1 MDEAALEM
9 SKQAQQG
16 GRVMGSAYMQWA
28 KTRSQ
33 ARYNLAS
40 SGLVNY
46 PLSALPLSVEDLE
59 LSGRSLY
66 GYEPLQKALAAKC
79 GVPPEC
85 VVAAT
90 GTSMANHL
98 AMASLLERGDEVL
111 IEHPTY
117 ELLLAVAHYLGADV
131 KRFTRSF
138 EHGFRIDPQEV
149 ARHVTARTRLI
160 VLTNLHN
167 PTGVLTDQA
176 TLEELREIARA
187 TGALILVDEVYLDAV
202 FERTPRS
209 AFHLGEEFITTC
221 SLTKVYGLSGLRCG
235 WILARPE
242 LAREM
247 WHLTDLFGVIP
258 AHAAERL
265 SCTAL
270 DNLPGIAAHARRL
283 LHANRELL
291 NSFFSSRS
299 ELDWMEHQFGT
310 VSFPRL
316 RRGDVDELCQLLRE
330 KYETSVVPGRFFE
343 MPQHFRIG
351 VGGETI
357 TLAAGLE
364 RLGKAL
370 DEIGR

>member
-1 MDEAALEM
+1 M
-9 SKQAQQG
+9 SLQSEQEG
-16 GRVMGSAYMQWA
+16 GRVMSSAYMEWA

-33 ARYNLAS
+33 ARFNLAS

-46 PLSALPLSVEDLE
+46 PLSALAVTVEDLE
-59 LSGRSLY
+59 LSGQSFY

-79 GVPPEC
+79 DVSAEC

-98 AMASLLERGDEVL
+98 ALASLVERGDEVL

-117 ELLLAVAHYLGADV
+117 ELLLAVARYLGADV
-131 KRFTRSF
+131 KRFARRF
-138 EHGFRIDPQEV
+138 ENGFRLDPAEV
-149 ARHVTARTRLI
+149 ERHATKRTRLI

-176 TLEELREIARA
+176 ALAQLSEIARA
-187 TGALILVDEVYLDAV
+187 TGAHILVDEVYLDAM
-202 FERTPRS
+202 FERAPRS
-209 AFHLGEEFITTC
+209 AFHLGAEFITTS

-235 WILARPE
+235 WILARAE
-242 LAREM
+242 LARRM
-247 WHLTDLFGVIP
+247 WRLNDLFGVIP
-258 AHAAERL
+258 SHAAERL
-265 SCTAL
+265 SCIAL
-270 DNLPGIAAHARRL
+270 ENLPNIAAHARRL
-283 LHANRELL
+283 LDANRELL
-291 NSFFSSRS
+291 NSFFISRDDL
-299 ELDWMEHQFGT
+299 EWIEHQFGT

-316 RRGDVDELCQLLRE
+316 KRGDVDELCMLLRE

-351 VGGETI
+351 TGCETA

-364 RLGKAL
+364 RLGRAL
-370 DEIGR
+370 DEVGC